1 MKFYYELE
9 NAEHIE
15 NVEEIERALE
25 MSAFVCQQEFE
36 RAIDL
41 YHEIHFDS
49 ADSDGAIVSDIQ
61 IDGEDVWVTLDCEK
75 AGI

>member
-1 MKFYYELE
+1 MEFYYELE
-9 NAEHIE
+9 NADHID
-15 NVEEIERALE
+15 NIDEIERALE

-49 ADSDGAIVSDIQ
+49 ADADGAIVTDIE
-61 IDGEDVWVTLDCEK
+61 IDGDDVYVVLDCSK
-75 AGI
+75 AG